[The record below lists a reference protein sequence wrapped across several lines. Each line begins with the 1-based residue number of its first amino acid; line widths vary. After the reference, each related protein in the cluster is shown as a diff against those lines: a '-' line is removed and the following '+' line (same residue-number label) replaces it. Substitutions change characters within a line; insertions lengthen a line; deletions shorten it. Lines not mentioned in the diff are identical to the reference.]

1 MVARRLT
8 AGRVAITA
16 LVALAVLAAALPF
29 AHVIAL
35 SLSSNSAILRGAVG
49 LLPVEPTLM
58 FYGEALGD
66 ITILRSLLVTIQ
78 VSVIYTVLALA
89 MTITGAYPLSKRR
102 LAGRG
107 FFLMLILITMY
118 FSGGLIPQYLLVRSL
133 GMLNTTWSLIFPILI
148 SAFNLIIL
156 KTFFESVP
164 TEMEDS
170 AYIDGASEATTLLR
184 IYLPLSKPV
193 LATLALFYA
202 VARWNTFQD
211 ALFYINEPKI
221 YPLQMKLS
229 FLVLNASA
237 RAIMEQERGQGIADF
252 VAEEGI
258 KAATIMVA
266 TVPILLVYP
275 WLQRY
280 FIRGVMIG
288 AIKG

>member
-1 MVARRLT
+1 M
-8 AGRVAITA
+8 
-16 LVALAVLAAALPF
+16 
-29 AHVIAL
+29 
-35 SLSSNSAILRGAVG
+35 
-49 LLPVEPTLM
+49 
-58 FYGEALGD
+58 
-66 ITILRSLLVTIQ
+66 
-78 VSVIYTVLALA
+78 
-89 MTITGAYPLSKRR
+89 
-102 LAGRG
+102 
-107 FFLMLILITMY
+107 
-118 FSGGLIPQYLLVRSL
+118 
-133 GMLNTTWSLIFPILI
+133 
-148 SAFNLIIL
+148 

-164 TEMEDS
+164 AEMEDS

-237 RAIMEQERGQGIADF
+237 RAIMEQERSQGIAEF

-275 WLQRY
+275 WLQSY